1 MTNVCPAHVGHA
13 VTTHA
18 ASRDPAITLRGNLM
32 KKAQAFFVRAD
43 GNPDTEQN
51 VGGAAAPGTEIRRA
65 SAQQQGRSMVMERL
79 ASKARELVT
88 GAGRPRSSQGEEK
101 AVVRQQER
109 KALPP
114 KKEGEAGQNPKSMP
128 QRPFEK
134 VSHPSRSVSLT
145 TVSFTMALSSP

>member
-1 MTNVCPAHVGHA
+1 M
-13 VTTHA
+13 
-18 ASRDPAITLRGNLM
+18 TLRGNLM
-32 KKAQAFFVRAD
+32 KKAQAFFVRAE

-51 VGGAAAPGTEIRRA
+51 AGGAASPRTETRRA
-65 SAQQQGRSMVMERL
+65 SAQQQGRSIVMERL

-88 GAGRPRSSQGEEK
+88 GRPRSSPGEEK

-134 VSHPSRSVSLT
+134 VSHPTRGVSLT